1 MMHGDR
7 DAWIGMDE
15 KELVRRSQ
23 EDDEE
28 AFGTLVN
35 LYKRKVFHLAY
46 SLTHDEH
53 TADDL
58 AQEVFIK
65 VYFALKKFKGQSE
78 FGTWLYRIAVNHCRD
93 FLRKKS
99 RIKIL
104 SFEDIKDPVSTLE
117 NEGLLEEREREEE
130 QKRTAVHTY
139 IRKLPEKYRIIL
151 SLRDIQGFS
160 YEEITNI
167 LGLSPGTV
175 DSRLHRARKMLRK
188 KMEPFF
194 SQSGGDHA
202 MQ

>member
-1 MMHGDR
+1 
-7 DAWIGMDE
+7 MDE

-28 AFGTLVN
+28 AFGALVN
-35 LYKRKVFHLAY
+35 MYKRKVYQLAF
-46 SLTHDEH
+46 SLTRDEQ

-93 FLRKKS
+93 FLRKKT
-99 RIKIL
+99 RFRLL
-104 SFEDIKDPVSTLE
+104 SYENIRETASTQ
-117 NEGLLEEREREEE
+117 NDGDLLEEREQEEE
-130 QKRTAVHTY
+130 RKRAAVHEF
-139 IRKLPEKYRIIL
+139 IRKLPEKYRVIL

-160 YEEITNI
+160 YDEISKI
-167 LGLSPGTV
+167 LNLSPGTV
-175 DSRLHRARKMLRK
+175 DSRLFRARKMLRN

-194 SQSGGDHA
+194 SQEGGGHEL
-202 MQ
+202 